1 MSAVFMREATESDLD
16 EVLALYQGVEE
27 SPEHVLTLDEA
38 RTILA
43 RFRDYP
49 SYRLWVACE
58 SAEPGA
64 DVVGTYA
71 LLVMHNLAH
80 RGAPSAIVEDVVVAA
95 DRKGQGIGRQMMA
108 HAVQQ
113 AREAGCYKLALSSH
127 RKRTDAH
134 AFYESLGFAQHG
146 LSFSIEP

>member
-1 MSAVFMREATESDLD
+1 MSTVTLREATEADLD
-16 EVLALYQGVEE
+16 EVLALYQGIED
-27 SPEHVLTLDEA
+27 SPERVLS
-38 RTILA
+38 LA
-43 RFRDYP
+43 DAKAMLAQFRAYP

-58 SAEPGA
+58 SAEQGA

-80 RGAPSAIVEDVVVAA
+80 RGAPSAVVEDVVVAA

-127 RKRTDAH
+127 RKRSDAH

>member
-1 MSAVFMREATESDLD
+1 MSTVTLREATEADLD
-16 EVLALYQGVEE
+16 EVLALYQGIED
-27 SPEHVLTLDEA
+27 SPERVLSLAEA
-38 RTILA
+38 KAMLA
-43 RFRDYP
+43 QFRAYP

-58 SAEPGA
+58 SAEQGA

-80 RGAPSAIVEDVVVAA
+80 RGAPSAVVEDVVVAA

-127 RKRTDAH
+127 RKRADAH

>member
-1 MSAVFMREATESDLD
+1 MSTVILREANDADLD
-16 EVLALYQGVEE
+16 EVLALYQGIED
-27 SPEHVLTLDEA
+27 SPEQVLGLPEA
-38 RTILA
+38 KAMLA
-43 RFRDYP
+43 QFRAYP
-49 SYRLWVACE
+49 SYRLWVACD
-58 SAEPGA
+58 SAAPDA

-80 RGAPSAIVEDVVVAA
+80 RGAPSAVVEDVVVAA

>member
-95 DRKGQGIGRQMMA
+95 DRKGQGIGRQMIA